1 MDTGT
6 CQDPYDTVFWPTRPQ
21 DPIVLVLVLVL
32 VIDRLIPQAVIPILL
47 SPSHCKLASNPRID
61 RADMVQSHDRTSTST
76 STSTTNSQSKTMHR
90 SGRSTALHGDLFGG
104 HSVMVVDN
112 RIDSPVSVSRPTFA
126 SNPFYHLQSMA
137 VAAIRCQDI
146 RVVFDNR
153 TGKQTILDDLNL
165 TVPAGQI
172 MTLLGPSGCGKSTL
186 LRVIAGLTKPNSG
199 TLGIEGKSIA
209 ESQHKL
215 AFVFQESALLPW
227 RTVYQN
233 VRLPWEIRK
242 KQSSTDIESRIQN
255 ALDLVGFKPNDWN
268 KKPHQLSGGMKMRAS
283 IARALITNPDILL
296 LDEPFA
302 ALDDML
308 RSKLNDL
315 LLKIVDQ
322 TQTTMLFVTHNI
334 SEAIYLSHSIA
345 VFSQGRIGEVIDVD
359 LPVPRTTSLRSSPE
373 FAAMY
378 GRVSQ
383 SLARNAAQ

>member
-1 MDTGT
+1 
-6 CQDPYDTVFWPTRPQ
+6 
-21 DPIVLVLVLVL
+21 
-32 VIDRLIPQAVIPILL
+32 
-47 SPSHCKLASNPRID
+47 
-61 RADMVQSHDRTSTST
+61 
-76 STSTTNSQSKTMHR
+76 
-90 SGRSTALHGDLFGG
+90 
-104 HSVMVVDN
+104 MVVDN
-112 RIDSPVSVSRPTFA
+112 RMHSPVSVSGPTFA